1 MASFVKAADAVAA
14 ALEIERRGYA
24 FYRKVQEKATNQQ
37 AKDFFGF
44 MAEEERR
51 HEGVFAEM
59 LKRIGGL
66 DLPTGATDEEY
77 LNYVQGLLDS
87 HALFVPDQEREM
99 TLQPFLAALR
109 FEKDTLIFFVE
120 LEAMVP
126 EAERLHV
133 RHCADEER
141 KHIKMLHMY
150 KLGK

>member
-24 FYRKVQEKATNQQ
+24 FYRKVQEKATDQK

-44 MAEEERR
+44 MAEEEHR
-51 HEGVFAEM
+51 HEGIFADM

-66 DLPTGATDEEY
+66 ELPAGATDEEY
-77 LNYVQGLLDS
+77 LSYVQGLLDS
-87 HALFVPDQEREM
+87 HALFLPDQEREM
-99 TLQPFLAALR
+99 IARPLLGALR
-109 FEKDTLIFFVE
+109 FEKDTLIFFIE

-126 EAERLHV
+126 DAERVHV

-141 KHIKMLHMY
+141 KHIRMLQKFAH
-150 KLGK
+150 

>member
-24 FYRKVQEKATNQQ
+24 FYRKVQEKATDQKT
-37 AKDFFGF
+37 KDFFGF
-44 MAEEERR
+44 MAEEEHR
-51 HEGVFAEM
+51 HESIFAEM

-66 DLPTGATDEEY
+66 ELPAGATDEEY
-77 LNYVQGLLDS
+77 LSYVQGLLDS
-87 HALFVPDQEREM
+87 HALFLADQEREM
-99 TLQPFLAALR
+99 IAQPFLGALR

-126 EAERLHV
+126 DAERIHV

-141 KHIKMLHMY
+141 KHIRMLQ
-150 KLGK
+150 KFGK